1 MQTCPLFS
9 RLHLNSLLALNYL
22 PWTVP
27 MPWNGPRGRSH
38 FCRTPSVGSHI
49 VMCVWAAHTILEP
62 STCLYFPPS
71 LLLPPPLHQSLP
83 PLSPGSPS
91 AHPQPTICAVRS
103 PRVVAGGSL
112 VSVSS
117 LWVPDS
123 ASARLPNCSTM
134 TPSSLLSAV
143 AHESTS
149 SAGLPH
155 PSGSALVCCRSSS
168 TLGLHSS
175 GYTLSLWLCQA
186 PPSLRLHLCRSASVP
201 SAPPEPPHCPGLL
214 ALCLR
219 LRLGVLYHLLRLR
232 RSPPLNR
239 QPFLHHGSPSW
250 LWPGSCLGPAWL
262 LLLQVPPVS
271 SFHLVHPGFSCLRS
285 GSSLHHL
292 HPGFC
297 MFSSSRMPVLHPN
310 LHLYCLPAFLP
321 ALCHPL
327 SPPHILSF
335 VLLLSPPQSLPLLLS
350 GARPRFQGGGRTVT
364 KLCSCS
370 CCVIISW
377 SSHLSVPDYHP

>member
-27 MPWNGPRGRSH
+27 VPMPWNSPRGRSH

-62 STCLYFPPS
+62 STSLYFPPS
-71 LLLPPPLHQSLP
+71 LPLPPPLHQSLP

-91 AHPQPTICAVRS
+91 AHPQPTICAVGL

-112 VSVSS
+112 VSTSS

-143 AHESTS
+143 AHQSTS

-155 PSGSALVCCRSSS
+155 PSGSALVCCQSSS

-175 GYTLSLWLCQA
+175 GYTSSLWLCQA

-219 LRLGVLYHLLRLR
+219 LGVLYHLLRR
-232 RSPPLNR
+232 RQSAPLNR
-239 QPFLHHGSPSW
+239 QPFLHHGSSLCRLHHGSPSW
-250 LWPGSCLGPAWL
+250 LWPGSCQGPAWL

-271 SFHLVHPGFSCLRS
+271 SFHLVFPGFSCLCP

-297 MFSSSRMPVLHPN
+297 VFSSSRMPVLHPN
-310 LHLYCLPAFLP
+310 LHLYCLPACLP
-321 ALCHPL
+321 ASPLPSPVTTPHPL
-327 SPPHILSF
+327 LCPPPKSP
-335 VLLLSPPQSLPLLLS
+335 
-350 GARPRFQGGGRTVT
+350 
-364 KLCSCS
+364 
-370 CCVIISW
+370 
-377 SSHLSVPDYHP
+377 SVPPFVVKRRKAAL